1 MNISFS
7 ESVKIALN
15 ALRSH
20 KLRSFLTL
28 LGVIIGVTTV
38 IAVVSIIEGL
48 DNYVKNQVLQ
58 FGTDTFSV
66 QKLPNMITSLDQFLE
81 YNKRRDLTLDDM
93 KAIEERCSLCKAA
106 SAVASQSATVKFE
119 MQSIEDVEVRGVTVN
134 APFLGQVMEL
144 AAGRHFTSIDIE
156 HASHQVII
164 GADLAEKLFEGRDP
178 LGLELKVSNVPF
190 EIIGVAKKTGSIFG
204 QSQDNFARIPI
215 PVYYRMYGSKGSVF
229 INVQAESDAALPQ
242 AMDEVRLIMRARQH
256 TPYAKDDG
264 FSMETAGSF
273 IDLWE
278 SFSKGIFVVTI
289 AISSI
294 ALIVGGV
301 VIMNIM
307 LVSVRER
314 TREIGIRKAI
324 GARRRDILIQF
335 MVEAV
340 TLSGLGGLVGA
351 LLGIAIAYFVSLV
364 SPLPATIRWWSIFV
378 GIAMASSV
386 GLFFGIYPASRAA
399 KLDPIVALRFE

>member
-1 MNISFS
+1 MNINFA
-7 ESVKIALN
+7 ESTKIALS

-38 IAVVSIIEGL
+38 IAVVSIIQGL
-48 DNYVKNQVLQ
+48 DSYVKNQVLQ
-58 FGTDTFSV
+58 FGSDTFSV
-66 QKLPNMITSLDQFLE
+66 QKFPNFVTSFEQFLE

-93 KAIEERCSLCKAA
+93 KAIEERCQLCKAA
-106 SAVASQSATVKFE
+106 MGVVSHNGTVKFGTL
-119 MQSIEDVEVRGVTVN
+119 SIENVEIRGVTVN

-144 AAGRHFTSIDIE
+144 ESGRHFNDVDID
-156 HASHQVII
+156 HAAHRIII
-164 GADLAEKLFEGRDP
+164 GADLAEKLFPGRDP
-178 LGLELKVSNVPF
+178 LGLELRLNGEPF
-190 EIIGVAKKTGSIFG
+190 EIIGVAKKTGSFFG
-204 QSQDNFARIPI
+204 QSMDNFARVPI
-215 PVYYRMYGSKGSVF
+215 TEYQRIFGSRESLF
-229 INVQAESDAALPQ
+229 INVQARSEAELPQ
-242 AMDEVRLIMRARQH
+242 AMDEVRLIMRSRQH
-256 TPYAKDDG
+256 TPYPKEDG

-278 SFSKGIFVVTI
+278 SFSRGIFVVTI

-324 GARRRDILIQF
+324 GARRKDILMQF
-335 MVEAV
+335 MIEAV
-340 TLSGLGGLVGA
+340 TLSGVGGLVGA
-351 LLGIAIAYFVSLV
+351 LLGIAIALLISAV
-364 SPLPATIRWWSIFV
+364 SPLPALVRWWSVLV
-378 GIAMASSV
+378 GIGMASSV

>member
-1 MNISFS
+1 MNINFA
-7 ESVKIALN
+7 ESTKIALS

-38 IAVVSIIEGL
+38 IAVVSIIQGL
-48 DNYVKNQVLQ
+48 DSYVKNQVLQ
-58 FGTDTFSV
+58 FGSDTFSV
-66 QKLPNMITSLDQFLE
+66 QKFPNFVTSFEQFLE

-93 KAIEERCSLCKAA
+93 KAIEERCQLCKAA
-106 SAVASQSATVKFE
+106 MGVVLHNGTVKFGTL
-119 MQSIEDVEVRGVTVN
+119 SIENVEIRGVTVN

-144 AAGRHFTSIDIE
+144 ESGRHFNDVDID
-156 HASHQVII
+156 HAAHRIII
-164 GADLAEKLFEGRDP
+164 GADLAEKLFPGRDP
-178 LGLELKVSNVPF
+178 LGLELRLNGEPF
-190 EIIGVAKKTGSIFG
+190 EIIGVAKKTGSFFG
-204 QSQDNFARIPI
+204 QSMDNFARVPI
-215 PVYYRMYGSKGSVF
+215 TEYQRIFGSRESLF
-229 INVQAESDAALPQ
+229 INVQARSEAELPQ
-242 AMDEVRLIMRARQH
+242 AMDEVRLIMRSRQH
-256 TPYAKDDG
+256 TPYPKEDG

-278 SFSKGIFVVTI
+278 SFSRGIFVVTI

-324 GARRRDILIQF
+324 GARRKDILMQF
-335 MVEAV
+335 MIEAV
-340 TLSGLGGLVGA
+340 TLSGVGGLVGA
-351 LLGIAIAYFVSLV
+351 LLGIAIALLISAV
-364 SPLPATIRWWSIFV
+364 SPLPALVRWWSVLV
-378 GIAMASSV
+378 GIGMASSV